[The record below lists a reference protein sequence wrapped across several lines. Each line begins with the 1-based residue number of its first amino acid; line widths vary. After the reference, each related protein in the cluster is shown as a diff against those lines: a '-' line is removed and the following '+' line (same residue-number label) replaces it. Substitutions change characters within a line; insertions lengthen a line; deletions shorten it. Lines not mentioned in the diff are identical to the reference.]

1 VHENIRI
8 AGNHFDGAGIFAKNV
23 KGLTITGNSSSSG
36 SIPLKLA
43 DSCSETKV
51 EKNEQK
57 K

>member
-1 VHENIRI
+1 M
-8 AGNHFDGAGIFAKNV
+8 D

-51 EKNEQK
+51 ENNEQK